1 MKYKIEVTRITN
13 VIFIAAYELWF
24 LTSRY
29 NVNNIKYPK
38 YACIYFELYRLPF
51 KFDTNIDTCDRHLA
65 TRNVS
70 KSWCMSPIALIYI
83 VYSYTIGHPA
93 YAADIDFE

>member
-1 MKYKIEVTRITN
+1 MNYLNKIEVTRITN

-70 KSWCMSPIALIYI
+70 KSWCMSLIALI
-83 VYSYTIGHPA
+83 YSYTIGHLA
-93 YAADIDFE
+93 NAADIDFE

>member
-1 MKYKIEVTRITN
+1 MNYLNKIEVTRITN

-38 YACIYFELYRLPF
+38 ERYMHVYILSYIDCHSNLIQILILVIAIWRRELFL
-51 KFDTNIDTCDRHLA
+51 NHGA
-65 TRNVS
+65 
-70 KSWCMSPIALIYI
+70 
-83 VYSYTIGHPA
+83 
-93 YAADIDFE
+93 

>member
-1 MKYKIEVTRITN
+1 MNYLNKIEVIRITN

-38 YACIYFELYRLPF
+38 YEY
-51 KFDTNIDTCDRHLA
+51 
-65 TRNVS
+65 V
-70 KSWCMSPIALIYI
+70 CMYI
-83 VYSYTIGHPA
+83 
-93 YAADIDFE
+93 F